1 MIHSSL
7 PFPSDC
13 WALNRRALL
22 NTAPTE
28 TKHEIWLRSYVPV
41 ACCLLLPPASP
52 VTPCL
57 CLHGLHPPSA
67 FWAPFLFHIM
77 LDLPSPPPNNPSNHD
92 EIVRSPG
99 LTSLYSLHPL
109 HGSMAAP
116 LSPSGVV
123 TETTPLI
130 ASTYSTVGEYLET
143 RAQHMLQQAARNELV
158 LNDPEDV
165 DLTHEFASALYALH
179 IVERH
184 DRARG
189 SARAAAYRASET
201 ARVRADLKD
210 YAVCCLNMAMAYMGS
225 GDEDKDDNDDDVLVV
240 TRPLA
245 LKPGKAT
252 NGESDWTTE

>member
-1 MIHSSL
+1 
-7 PFPSDC
+7 
-13 WALNRRALL
+13 
-22 NTAPTE
+22 
-28 TKHEIWLRSYVPV
+28 
-41 ACCLLLPPASP
+41 
-52 VTPCL
+52 
-57 CLHGLHPPSA
+57 
-67 FWAPFLFHIM
+67 M
-77 LDLPSPPPNNPSNHD
+77 LDVPSPPADHPSNHD
-92 EIVRSPG
+92 EVVRSPG

-116 LSPSGVV
+116 LSPGGVV

-143 RAQHMLQQAARNELV
+143 RAQHMLRQAARNELQ

-201 ARVRADLKD
+201 ARVRTDLKD
-210 YAVCCLNMAMAYMGS
+210 YAVCCLNMAMAYMGT

-252 NGESDWTTE
+252 NGESSSTKE

>member
-1 MIHSSL
+1 
-7 PFPSDC
+7 
-13 WALNRRALL
+13 
-22 NTAPTE
+22 
-28 TKHEIWLRSYVPV
+28 
-41 ACCLLLPPASP
+41 
-52 VTPCL
+52 
-57 CLHGLHPPSA
+57 
-67 FWAPFLFHIM
+67 M
-77 LDLPSPPPNNPSNHD
+77 LDLDDTLDLPPPPPDLPTNNG
-92 EIVRSPG
+92 EVVRSPG

-123 TETTPLI
+123 NENTPLI
-130 ASTYSTVGEYLET
+130 ASTYSTVGEYLNT
-143 RAQHMLQQAARNELV
+143 RAQHMLQQAARNELQ
-158 LNDPEDV
+158 LGNPEDV

-201 ARVRADLKD
+201 VRVRADLKD
-210 YAVCCLNMAMAYMGS
+210 YAVCCLDMAMAYLGT
-225 GDEDKDDNDDDVLVV
+225 GDEDKDDDDDDVLVV

-252 NGESDWTTE
+252 NGE